1 MKFWNRK
8 KKLPMGTK
16 EQGGPE
22 TFKIKTS
29 YNPTEE
35 RFFISLTSRKTFHT
49 ARMNLTAEEFKVIL
63 DRMVSAYENVVY
75 ANNSNTSSDVD
86 NFRHLIDPYD
96 EMKGYSN
103 VP

>member
-1 MKFWNRK
+1 
-8 KKLPMGTK
+8 MGTK

-75 ANNSNTSSDVD
+75 PRTPEVD
-86 NFRHLIDPYD
+86 PDN
-96 EMKGYSN
+96 EMKGLKNDSRI
-103 VP
+103 